1 MIGMIKQQIG
11 SRFKSGEIAFHIAKQ
26 GFISRKDNTVDT
38 VLQTKKIVARR
49 GRASPFV
56 KLNELWYLGV
66 DFSQKYTAF
75 QQNRNSL
82 QAFAK
87 PWLTG
92 YMITHMSEKRQQ
104 EVTNPLAIA
113 KLLGPS
119 NPKLDH
125 LIRFL
130 NSVRGTDKVLMFIQ
144 YWSKIVIWFLQRRSP
159 TLKTASTAISLI
171 QRVQNFSGPVSD
183 FRILLR
189 YYGLLPMVQY
199 MNYLEYNQPASK
211 LSLTIERL
219 QNWANIIYYPLE
231 HIYWLGAHQ
240 VIPISEEKTN
250 KIGMWS
256 CRFWAAYVILEY
268 GRLAEQYRN
277 LRKKETGLLKR
288 IKAGDVE
295 THEDPE
301 AEMASIKAE
310 RTSMIVNTCINT
322 G

>member
-1 MIGMIKQQIG
+1 MSNNEKPMSK
-11 SRFKSGEIAFHIAKQ
+11 E
-26 GFISRKDNTVDT
+26 
-38 VLQTKKIVARR
+38 
-49 GRASPFV
+49 
-56 KLNELWYLGV
+56 KL
-66 DFSQKYTAF
+66 
-75 QQNRNSL
+75 
-82 QAFAK
+82 
-87 PWLTG
+87 
-92 YMITHMSEKRQQ
+92 
-104 EVTNPLAIA
+104 NPLAVA

-125 LIRFL
+125 LVRFL

-144 YWSKIVIWFLQRRSP
+144 YWSKVIIWYLQRRSP
-159 TLKTASTAISLI
+159 VKGASSAISLAQRI
-171 QRVQNFSGPVSD
+171 QNLASPVSD

-199 MNYLEYNQPASK
+199 MNYIEYNPPSSK
-211 LSLTIERL
+211 IALTIERL
-219 QNWANIIYYPLE
+219 QNWSNIIYYPLE

-277 LRKKETGLLKR
+277 LRNRETSLLKR
-288 IKAGDVE
+288 IKAGDIE

-301 AEMASIKAE
+301 AEMAAIKAE
-310 RTSMIVNTCINT
+310 RSSMIVNTCINT
-322 G
+322 GYLPLTVHWSLEKSSFPDVLVGVFGGFASIFQIYAAWQSTA

>member
-1 MIGMIKQQIG
+1 MSNNEKPMSK
-11 SRFKSGEIAFHIAKQ
+11 E
-26 GFISRKDNTVDT
+26 
-38 VLQTKKIVARR
+38 
-49 GRASPFV
+49 
-56 KLNELWYLGV
+56 KL
-66 DFSQKYTAF
+66 
-75 QQNRNSL
+75 
-82 QAFAK
+82 
-87 PWLTG
+87 
-92 YMITHMSEKRQQ
+92 
-104 EVTNPLAIA
+104 NPLAVA

-125 LIRFL
+125 LVRFL
-130 NSVRGTDKVLMFIQ
+130 NSVRGTDKVLMVSNIKNSQKKKDIDNYPQFIQ
-144 YWSKIVIWFLQRRSP
+144 YWSKVIIWYLQRRSP
-159 TLKTASTAISLI
+159 VKGASSAISLAQRI
-171 QRVQNFSGPVSD
+171 QNLASPVSD

-199 MNYLEYNQPASK
+199 MNYIEYNPPSSK
-211 LSLTIERL
+211 IALTIERL
-219 QNWANIIYYPLE
+219 QNWSNIIYYPLE

-277 LRKKETGLLKR
+277 LRNRETSLLKR
-288 IKAGDVE
+288 IKAGDIE

-301 AEMASIKAE
+301 AEMAAIKAE
-310 RTSMIVNTCINT
+310 RSSMIVNTCINT